1 MEKRY
6 GRAVWKSGTS
16 RSGQYPARAAKQ
28 YVRYSANPKQ
38 QTKQAKVIK
47 LNPNIKQ
54 HLTTA
59 LWVGAVLFV
68 GVLLLSATQY
78 RKSSKVAW
86 TDIRIEPLLGGEYL
100 VNRDDI
106 QRTIATAFDD
116 TLGGQPIA
124 LLNVARL
131 ERVLQSDPFLKTAEV
146 HLSAQNVLQ
155 IEVSQREPVLRIMDD
170 NGLNYYLDEEGI
182 RMPTSPRHTAR
193 VVIATGELP
202 PFDPGFRTEKD
213 NSLNQT
219 FQLAEYIRKDDFRRA
234 MIEQIH
240 VQNGNFTL
248 IPKVGRQKIL
258 FGKYAQVE
266 DKFKRLRAFYEQGME
281 VSGWRKYKEIDLRFG
296 GQVIGRR

>member
-1 MEKRY
+1 M
-6 GRAVWKSGTS
+6 
-16 RSGQYPARAAKQ
+16 
-28 YVRYSANPKQ
+28 
-38 QTKQAKVIK
+38 IK
-47 LNPNIKQ
+47 LNPDIKR

-68 GVLLLSATQY
+68 GVLLLSATHY
-78 RKSSKVAW
+78 RKGSRVAW
-86 TDIRIEPLLGGEYL
+86 TDIRIEPLLEGEYL

-106 QRTIATAFDD
+106 QRTIATAFED
-116 TLGGQPIA
+116 TLGGRPIA
-124 LLNVARL
+124 TIDVARL
-131 ERVLQSDPFLKTAEV
+131 ERVLQRDPFLKTAEV
-146 HLSAQNVLQ
+146 HLSAQNVLE
-155 IEVSQREPVLRIMDD
+155 IEVTQREPVLRIMDD
-170 NGLNYYLDEEGI
+170 NALNYYLDEQGI

-193 VVIATGELP
+193 VVVATGELP
-202 PFDPGFRTEKD
+202 PFDPDFLKEKD

-219 FQLAEYIRKDDFRRA
+219 FLLAEFIRKDDFWRA
-234 MIEQIH
+234 LIEQIH

-281 VSGWRKYKEIDLRFG
+281 VAGWRRYKEIDIRFG